1 MTLEATISPDLEAL
15 LSFLPRNLRAL
26 LEGFGESL
34 LEVKFRFGR
43 PVGVLIRGRPTY
55 ELLEYT
61 LTSDDLLNLNSLV
74 TNVRDDGR
82 RGIAGTG
89 HRISVV
95 YTTDGTVEGYT
106 FRVGRF
112 LEGIADPL
120 KTLLEIHPGML
131 VVGGPGMGKT
141 TLQRCI
147 AVLLAQTYPYQTV
160 IVDTSGELSG
170 SGARP
175 HSGIGLADRLSVAR
189 KSEQHRVLQMAVRNH
204 NARVVVIDEI
214 NTLEESLVIA
224 EGAREGV
231 RFVATAHGRSL
242 ESVLRRTSLE
252 PLFDREDPVFHWV
265 LVMHEQG
272 KYRVYAFLEALAALE
287 AGKAPKPVL
296 EVL

>member
-1 MTLEATISPDLEAL
+1 VTLGATISPDLEAL
-15 LSFLPRNLRAL
+15 LNFLPRNLRAL

-43 PVGVLIRGRPTY
+43 PVGVLTRERGTY
-55 ELLEYT
+55 ELLEYN

-89 HRISVV
+89 HRISVI
-95 YTTDGTVEGYT
+95 YTSDGTVEGYT

-120 KTLLEIHPGML
+120 KPLLEQHPGML

-147 AVLLAQTYPYQTV
+147 AVLLAQTFPYQTV

-170 SGARP
+170 TGARP

-189 KSEQHRVLQMAVRNH
+189 KSEQHRVLQMAIRNH

-214 NTLEESLVIA
+214 NTLEESLAVA

-231 RFVATAHGRSL
+231 RFVATAHGHSVD
-242 ESVLRRTSLE
+242 SVLRRTSLQ
-252 PLFDREDPVFHWV
+252 PLFDPEDPAFHWL
-265 LVMHEQG
+265 LVMHAQG
-272 KYRVYAFLEALAALE
+272 KYRVYAFLEALEALRTGQL
-287 AGKAPKPVL
+287 ANPVL